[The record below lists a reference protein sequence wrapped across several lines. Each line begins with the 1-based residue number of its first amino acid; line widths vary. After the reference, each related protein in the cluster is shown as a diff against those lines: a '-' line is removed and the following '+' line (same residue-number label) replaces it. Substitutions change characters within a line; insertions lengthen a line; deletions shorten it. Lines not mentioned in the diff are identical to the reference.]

1 MEYAYLLPMKARK
14 PAILIFCVLICIS
27 AFSQDWKVY
36 PYTPEGSFIS
46 FPADEGRHPGEPVEW
61 WYTTGHLTGETSGR
75 TYSYMLSYFYSP
87 VSAFDGFR
95 ILNVSDDGS
104 GEFFSDT
111 KALVYT
117 VLATD
122 SLNIEAELLY
132 GATEY
137 WYNRTDYA
145 GNALPFSYVLSAE
158 GDNASLQLD
167 YDANKPP
174 LVLADSGLL
183 DQGPEAYTYYYSLTG
198 NDVSGSISF
207 DGFTENVSGDG
218 WIDRQYGTINP
229 SEGLEYEW
237 FSIQL
242 SNGMDINMNNI
253 FTTDNSLPGTLDYR
267 LMCVYVDENT
277 QFTGS
282 SFQVDRL
289 AYEYTPDSLR
299 CYSTRWRLTSGFH
312 GIDLIISV
320 LNPAYEVSLPFRFYE
335 GPVSISGTVDGA
347 SVEGKGFAELLHSY
361 DKPDITIDNRTNIGE
376 EATVLKWQLNNPD
389 DGNPLKYDL
398 EYSTD
403 GSIFQ
408 PLAGGLEDTVYYWD
422 SSHLAEEND
431 TWLKVKGF
439 SVDTTLVDSSSVK
452 LVSVTA
458 VEDVENETEVNIFPN
473 PGDGHF
479 TVQGENIREIL
490 VFDIHGGKVFSSAVN
505 TGVWHIDISDKAS
518 GMYFVKIVMHN
529 NSFITRKLIKE

>member
-1 MEYAYLLPMKARK
+1 MKARK
-14 PAILIFCVLICIS
+14 PSMLFVSVLICVS
-27 AFSQDWKVY
+27 TFSQDWKVY

-87 VSAFDGFR
+87 VSVFDGFR

-104 GEFFSDT
+104 GDFFSDT
-111 KALVYT
+111 KALVYN

-122 SLNIEAELLY
+122 SLYIEAELLY
-132 GATEY
+132 GSTEY
-137 WYNRTDYA
+137 WYNKTGGGGSA
-145 GNALPFSYVLSAE
+145 EPFSYVLSAE
-158 GDNASLQLD
+158 GDNASLQLY
-167 YDANKPP
+167 YDATRPP
-174 LVLADSGLL
+174 LILADSGLL

-198 NDVSGSISF
+198 NNVTGSISF

-253 FTTDNSLPGTLDYR
+253 FTTDNNIPETLAYR

-277 QFTGS
+277 SFTGS
-282 SFQVDRL
+282 SFQVERL

-299 CYSTRWRLTSGFH
+299 CYSTRWRLTSEFH
-312 GIDLIISV
+312 DIDLIISV
-320 LNPAYEVSLPFRFYE
+320 LHSTYEVTLPFRFYE
-335 GPVSISGTVDGA
+335 GPVSISGTVDGMP
-347 SVEGKGFAELLHSY
+347 VEGKGFAELLHSY
-361 DKPDITIDNRTNIGE
+361 DKPDITIDSRTNIGE
-376 EATVLKWQLNNPD
+376 EESVLKWQLNNPD

-403 GSIFQ
+403 GYIFQ
-408 PLAGGLEDTVYYWD
+408 PLAGGLEDTVYIWD
-422 SSHLAEEND
+422 SSDLAEEND

-452 LVSVTA
+452 LISVTA
-458 VEDVENETEVNIFPN
+458 IKETENEAAVNVFPN
-473 PGDGHF
+473 PGSGHF
-479 TVQGENIREIL
+479 TVQGEGIREIL
-490 VFDIHGGKVFSSAVN
+490 VFDIQGRKVFSSSVN
-505 TGVWHIDISDKAS
+505 SDLSHIDISDEAS
-518 GMYFVKIVMHN
+518 GIYFVKMIRHDN
-529 NSFITRKLIKE
+529 NIITRKLIKE